1 MRKFAIL
8 FFSAV
13 LTLSGYAGDVATFVN
28 LGFSADGS
36 RFVFGQYGKTDGD
49 YRAYADIFCVDVAK
63 NDFLRDGLF
72 SAQPSASTAGADSRG
87 VFAALQNGAAS
98 YLAKQGIDSARQGR
112 ALYIQAEDEPRLK
125 KLSFRDFETGASY
138 EVTVN
143 TLVEGASSAVSSRFY
158 ITLEIAG
165 ADGKTT
171 SRTVGLPGLA
181 RAGVKDY
188 LIRRII
194 TDPSGKSLVFVVEKE
209 VWDKN
214 GSSIRFMVETVRL

>member
-13 LTLSGYAGDVATFVN
+13 MALSVYAGDVASFVN

-36 RFVFGQYGKTDGD
+36 RFVFGQYGKTDGE
-49 YRAYADIFCVDVAK
+49 YRAYADIFSVDVAK
-63 NDFLRDGLF
+63 NEFLRDGAF
-72 SAQPSASTAGADSRG
+72 STAPSAVTAGADARG
-87 VFAALQNGAAS
+87 VFAALQNTAAA

-112 ALYIQAEDEPRLK
+112 SLYIQAEDEPRLK

-143 TLVEGASSAVSSRFY
+143 TLVEGIDAAVSSCFY
-158 ITLEIAG
+158 IMLDITA
-165 ADGKTT
+165 ADGKKS
-171 SRTVGLPGLA
+171 SRTVGLPGFA

-194 TDPSGKSLVFVVEKE
+194 TDASGKSLVFVIEKE
-209 VWDKN
+209 VWNKS
-214 GSSIRFMVETVRL
+214 GSSVRFMVETVRL